1 VHGIYYYFS
10 EIFGAF
16 IVMRRNMVKKSL
28 LNLLLVGIT
37 TVNIFGATP
46 LLKPG
51 TWRAVLQRPDGQQIV
66 FNFETQFVKG
76 KQLLYVLN
84 AGERLLVDNIRRK
97 NDSLWIQMPFFASG
111 FAAKVKKDGNLEGL
125 YIKNYGTRKQEI
137 PFYAENGAKER
148 YAVVAKPQHD
158 ITGRWAVNFGSKDD
172 AESKAVGEF
181 EQQTNGKITGTFLTP
196 TGDYRYLEGA
206 VSADTLKLSG
216 FDGGHAILFTAKLN
230 DNNSIS
236 EADIYSGL
244 TGHEKW
250 TAKKDANAQLP
261 DEYTFTKLREGE
273 TKLNFRFPSTKGDV
287 VSINDERYKNKVVII
302 QILGSWCPNC
312 MDETAFL
319 SDYYNRNHDKGV
331 EVIGLAY
338 ERTSDF
344 AESKAAL
351 IPFQERFK
359 VQYPIL
365 ITGVEVSDKQRTEKT
380 LPQLE
385 SIKAFPT
392 SIIID
397 KKGNIRKIH
406 SGFNGPGTGEHY
418 TEFKKEFEETMSE
431 LLREK

>member
-1 VHGIYYYFS
+1 
-10 EIFGAF
+10 
-16 IVMRRNMVKKSL
+16 MVRKSL
-28 LNLLLVGIT
+28 LSLLLAGII
-37 TVNIFGATP
+37 TVSFGETP
-46 LLKPG
+46 MLKPG

-66 FNFETQFVKG
+66 FNFETEFVKG
-76 KQLLYVLN
+76 KQVLYVLN

-111 FAAKVKKDGNLEGL
+111 FAAKVKNDGNLEGL

-137 PFYAENGAKER
+137 PFYAENGTKER
-148 YAVVAKPQHD
+148 YEVAAKPKHD
-158 ITGRWAVNFGSKDD
+158 ISGRWAVNFGAKDNP
-172 AESKAVGEF
+172 ESKAVGEF
-181 EQQTNGKITGTFLTP
+181 EQQPDGRITGTFLTP

-206 VSADTLKLSG
+206 VSADSLKLSG

-230 DNNSIS
+230 DSDSIT
-236 EADIYSGL
+236 EANIYSGL
-244 TGHEKW
+244 NGHEKW

-273 TKLNFRFPSTKGDV
+273 TKLSFSFRSTKGNL
-287 VSINDERYKNKVVII
+287 VSINDKRYKNKVVII

-319 SDYYNRNHDKGV
+319 SDYYNRNHNKGV

-338 ERTSDF
+338 ERTADF

-385 SIKAFPT
+385 SIPAFPT
-392 SIIID
+392 TIFID
-397 KKGNIRKIH
+397 RKGEIQFIH
-406 SGFNGPGTGEHY
+406 AGFNGPGTGEDY
-418 TEFKKEFEETMSE
+418 NKQKKEFEETIAE
-431 LLREK
+431 LLSE